1 MGTWGT
7 SLYANDSTNDV
18 KDCYKKFLQDML
30 SNEEAYQKTMEQC
43 HEYIGD
49 DEEPLFW
56 YALADTQWRLGR
68 LMPDVKEKAL
78 SWIENAGGLDI
89 WEESK
94 SDARGW
100 KKTLDKLKDQL
111 NSPMPIRRVF
121 KKPAEFIHNPW
132 NIGDIY
138 AYQFHSE
145 MSKEMGLYGKYIP
158 FQKIADEDNYD
169 GTFFTRVQLYDK
181 IFDELPALSDL
192 ENVRILPFD
201 VPDRFIPTGY
211 NDDYPVC
218 FNAVMVRLTVREYS
232 EKHYTFIGNQPD
244 RANLP
249 YSHEN
254 ECSYSWSYKIEE
266 HWLIRCHKAWRGF
279 QYEKRN
285 GKFYVFKK

>member
-30 SNEEAYQKTMEQC
+30 SDEEAYQKTMELF

-78 SWIENAGGLDI
+78 NWIENAGGLDI

-94 SDARGW
+94 SDSRGW

-111 NSPMPIRRVF
+111 NSPMPNRRIF
-121 KKPAEFIHNPW
+121 KSPAEFIRNPW

-138 AYQFHSE
+138 AYQFYSE
-145 MSKEMGLYGKYIP
+145 MSKEHGLYGKYIP
-158 FQKIADEDNYD
+158 FQKIADEEWYD
-169 GTFFTRVQLYDK
+169 GWILSRVQIYDK
-181 IFDELPALSDL
+181 VFDELPTLFDL
-192 ENVRILPFD
+192 EGIRILPFD
-201 VPDRFIPTGY
+201 KPERFFPNGY
-211 NDDYPVC
+211 NDDFPLHL
-218 FNAVMVRLTVREYS
+218 NAVMIRYTNKEYPEKNYHLLVISKIKQQCLVHMPINLHIIGRIWNNNGFACTIRLGASISMRI
-232 EKHYTFIGNQPD
+232 EKEDCT
-244 RANLP
+244 L
-249 YSHEN
+249 
-254 ECSYSWSYKIEE
+254 
-266 HWLIRCHKAWRGF
+266 
-279 QYEKRN
+279 
-285 GKFYVFKK
+285 V